1 MGAYVALL
9 RGINVGG
16 GRKVPMAELRAVA
29 QGLGLLRVRTL
40 IASGNLLFEGDG
52 APAELE
58 TRLETAIER
67 HFGFPVDV
75 MVRTAVQW
83 SAHVAANP
91 FPEEAAAAPKFLL
104 LFAGKAANAEAAL
117 AWLSAR
123 AAPEEKVAGKGDAI
137 WIYFA
142 NGGGRSRLATGP
154 KPGLWTG
161 RNWRTVL
168 AIQEMLCSPSP

>member
-16 GRKVPMAELRAVA
+16 QRKVPMAELRAVA
-29 QGLGLLRVRTL
+29 EGLGLTRVRTL
-40 IASGNLLFEGDG
+40 IASGNLVFEGEG
-52 APAELE
+52 APEALE
-58 TRLETAIER
+58 ASLEAAIEA

-75 MVRTAVQW
+75 MVRTADQW
-83 SAHVAANP
+83 QAYIAGNP
-91 FPEEAAAAPKFLL
+91 FPVEAESAAKFLL
-104 LFAGKAANAEAAL
+104 LFMGKQATAEAAAEAL
-117 AWLSAR
+117 RAR
-123 AAPEEKVAGKGDAI
+123 AAPEEKVAGIGDAV

-142 NGGGRSRLATGP
+142 NGGGRSKLANGP

-168 AIQEMLCSPSP
+168 AIRDMLCSPSI

>member
-1 MGAYVALL
+1 MGMHVALL

-29 QGLGLLRVRTL
+29 QGLGLARVRTL
-40 IASGNLLFEGDG
+40 IASGNLVFEADEE
-52 APAELE
+52 PIELE
-58 TRLETAIER
+58 AKLEAAVER
-67 HFGFPVDV
+67 HFGFPVDI
-75 MVRTAVQW
+75 MVRTAAQW
-83 SAHVAANP
+83 SATVAANP
-91 FPEEAAAAPKFLL
+91 FPAEAEAAPKFLL
-104 LFAGKAANAEAAL
+104 LYIGKEAAAEAAVATL
-117 AWLSAR
+117 TPR
-123 AAPEEKVAGKGDAI
+123 AAPEEKVAGQGDAI

-142 NGGGRSRLATGP
+142 NGGGRSKLASGP